1 MQGSVL
7 STGQTNCLVLGD
19 DGVRYTFASQEWRGT
34 SPPQVGAR
42 VQFQLRGSVAVD
54 VYPLLESSPQRFA
67 VPPNVPPQQAAPP
80 SPMPTAESS
89 FGQQTAPSGP
99 ATTQPTGLPWLL
111 IGSIAGV
118 ALVLIAVAFALGMFI
133 ASNSPNESEQ
143 SEAVSTTPAQVATE
157 VPIRTEPTKS
167 AVATPSSSVDK
178 DVALVA
184 ETPAINE
191 MPVTVQ
197 LDAGESGVLEHN
209 SGAWIEVPEGALIE
223 AAVISITEV
232 EPPESPL
239 DVRRAFDFSV
249 DGSRLGESVTI
260 YMPLVLGP
268 GEHPASMYALHW
280 NETAEGWEPVPG
292 TVDEENGTIAVTT
305 DHLSIFSYMYTS
317 LDASC
322 EVSPETSLGSGAFNV
337 TAAGTSLTSRWI
349 DIYMEPSVV
358 RPGDGSAPEGRA
370 PSRSDVFTVGFNRS
384 FELATLIELPEHGQ
398 YRVGC
403 RLFRIMRTTG
413 KVVELLASE
422 PPSTIV
428 TVGGAELRI
437 ERVYDDEHTIYV
449 DQTKGMYVD
458 VRNAGDERSGRF
470 NLAADFISSFDGKTT
485 RFYRNQST
493 LDDLVVGDQTE
504 LDAGA
509 TADGV
514 IGIDLPKDFESGEY
528 RVCARIEPLGFSP
541 DFEIV
546 NPPDE
551 IACLDRYVLPAFEGA
566 MRVSVS
572 PVYTDTGHIAWVAG
586 PWDSEMFNEVIS
598 KSGIEDEETLKS
610 LYKGLAGELAFRRA
624 VTPGD
629 DGRHVFLQGLTEAAG
644 DVRDTSEIA
653 EHILKLCFDSGLNC
667 ETALEISGLPKGL
680 FNALPD
686 GALDTAGGVLLF
698 GDVYFSVLMNQAL
711 DLEQALNT
719 LDELETLPLG
729 PVWEDAVREARVD
742 VEKKANEDFWIAFA
756 AEVVEERDEIMQL
769 ALTKI
774 TGGLVKGELLRTL
787 SFKSYAVLAKALG
800 VKVAAGTG
808 VAVGAAPAALI
819 VAAVWFASEVYITIQ
834 ENEERAGLAAL
845 AAFLNAAHAD
855 PYHQGDLREATAYA
869 KYVFYDNLYE
879 INDEWIRILW
889 SRLSRQGKV
898 HQDDQSILAQERDK
912 ALAAVNEIV
921 SARSVVIVPDSIE
934 VSVGETAI
942 VPVRSVSFSG
952 KPISSSAMTW
962 TTDAPE
968 IATVSDFGV
977 ISGVAPGE
985 TVVAVQALNG
995 EFAAVPVKVN
1005 AGADSAFQ
1013 LDWDTS
1019 ATAVEVGE
1027 SFDVSIRMYDPAF
1040 AGEHGGI
1047 SVSFPLITESGG
1059 STDRHISSIAEVE
1072 VLSYTSGTSNVT
1084 FHQPGATIYHR
1095 AGNEQFPADYLLVES
1110 DDPSWSRSDDR
1121 TLRLRITPKQ
1131 TGEFPILVRGWLCVD
1146 GYTDCWRNPAS
1157 GRSIDMQGWPAE
1169 QLLVH
1174 VVRAEPTAVLEPE
1187 WPMPFQ
1193 IDWDAS
1199 ATDVEVGESIELS
1212 IRMHDS
1218 LFAGEHGGISVSFPS
1233 LFELSDSSDG
1243 YSSYV
1248 AEVQA
1253 VSYTS
1258 GLSKVAFHQP
1268 GATIYHRVG
1277 NQQFPADYLLVESDD
1292 SSWTTSDD
1300 RTLRLRITPKR
1311 AGEFP
1316 ILIRGWLCVDGY
1328 TDCSR
1333 NPESAGTVD
1342 QQGWDAIEL
1351 TFSVASVESSKD
1363 APSALLKASFQNF
1376 RVIYVEFDDPD
1387 NPDLGCYSL
1396 LGNRFRRA
1404 DWEDLKEF
1412 YASGGSIE
1420 ELIAGLRWEDE
1431 KAGSSGG
1438 VRHPRVSREG
1448 AITWNGRH
1456 YFVSRHDHVPPGYFL
1471 VHDDID
1477 DRHLSL
1483 GSWYGEDGSEVLCYG
1498 TG

>member
-34 SPPQVGAR
+34 SPPQVGTR

-54 VYPLLESSPQRFA
+54 VYPLLESSPQQFA

-89 FGQQTAPSGP
+89 FGQQTVRTEPTA
-99 ATTQPTGLPWLL
+99 TQPTGVPWLL
-111 IGSIAGV
+111 IGGIAGV
-118 ALVLIAVAFALGMFI
+118 ALIFIAVAFALGMFI
-133 ASNSPNESEQ
+133 ASNSPNEAEP
-143 SEAVSTTPAQVATE
+143 SEAALAIPAQVATE
-157 VPIRTEPTKS
+157 VTIRTEPTT
-167 AVATPSSSVDK
+167 AVVATPSEAVDK

-249 DGSRLGESVTI
+249 DGSRLGEPVTI

-305 DHLSIFSYMYTS
+305 DQLSIFSYMYTS

-358 RPGDGSAPEGRA
+358 RSGDGSAPEGRA

-437 ERVYDDEHTIYV
+437 ERVYDREPTIYAGE
-449 DQTKGMYVD
+449 QKGMIVEL
-458 VRNAGDERSGRF
+458 RNAGDARSERF
-470 NLAADFISSFDGKTT
+470 NLAFDLIKVADGQTT
-485 RFYRNQST
+485 RLNHASTTPEDRNA
-493 LDDLVVGDQTE
+493 GFHGA

-509 TADGV
+509 TAEASVGFE
-514 IGIDLPKDFESGEY
+514 LPASFVSGEY
-528 RVCARIEPLGFSP
+528 RVCARIEPPGFSQ
-541 DFEIV
+541 V
-546 NPPDE
+546 NDGANASDE
-551 IACLDRYVLPAFEGA
+551 VACLDRYVLPAFEGA

-572 PVYTDTGHIAWVAG
+572 PVYTDTGHVAWAAG
-586 PWDSEMFNEVIS
+586 PWDTEMFEEVIS
-598 KSGIEDEETLKS
+598 KSGIEDEDTLKE
-610 LYKGLAGELAFRRA
+610 LYKRLAGELAFRRA
-624 VTPGD
+624 VAPGD
-629 DGRHVFLQGLTEAAG
+629 DGRHVILQGLTESVG
-644 DVRDTSEIA
+644 DLKDPVEMAKHISEF
-653 EHILKLCFDSGLNC
+653 CVVSGVDC
-667 ETALEISGLPKGL
+667 ETALELFGLPESELLQALPHGAREYVSFAGHSISGI
-680 FNALPD
+680 
-686 GALDTAGGVLLF
+686 LLF
-698 GDVYFSVLMNQAL
+698 GDVYFSVLVNQAL

-719 LDELETLPLG
+719 LNELEKLSLG
-729 PVWEDAVREARVD
+729 PVWREAVREARDD
-742 VEKKANEDFWIAFA
+742 VQDTASEDFWIAFS
-756 AEVVEERDEIMQL
+756 AEVLEQRDEFLQL
-769 ALTKI
+769 ALTQ
-774 TGGLVKGELLRTL
+774 TTAGLLKGEMLRTL
-787 SFKSYAVLAKALG
+787 SVKSYTVLAKALG
-800 VKVAAGTG
+800 LKVAAGTG
-808 VAVGAAPAALI
+808 ATVGAGAAGPAALF
-819 VAAVWFASEVYITIQ
+819 VASVWLASEVFILIQ
-834 ENEERAGLAAL
+834 ENNERVGVAAL
-845 AAFLNAAHAD
+845 AAFLNAAHSD
-855 PYHQGDLREATAYA
+855 PSHQGDLREATAYA
-869 KYVFYDNLYE
+869 EYVFYDNLFE
-879 INDEWIRILW
+879 IRDHWIAGLYATLTLRGE
-889 SRLSRQGKV
+889 SRRVEKDFIEAERGKA
-898 HQDDQSILAQERDK
+898 H
-912 ALAAVNEIV
+912 AAINELV

-934 VSVGETAI
+934 VSIGETAI
-942 VPVRSVSFSG
+942 VPVRAVSFSG

-977 ISGVAPGE
+977 IAGVSPGE

-995 EFAAVPVKVN
+995 EFATVPVKVN
-1005 AGADSAFQ
+1005 PRVDTAFQ
-1013 LDWDTS
+1013 LYWDTS
-1019 ATAVEVGE
+1019 ATAVEVGQ
-1027 SFDVSIRMYDPAF
+1027 SFDVSIRMHDPAF

-1059 STDRHISSIAEVE
+1059 SNDRHISSIAEVE
-1072 VLSYTSGTSNVT
+1072 VLSYTSGVSNVT
-1084 FHQPGATIYHR
+1084 IHQPGATIYHR
-1095 AGNEQFPADYLLVES
+1095 AGNQQFPADYLLVES

-1131 TGEFPILVRGWLCVD
+1131 TGEFPILVRGWLCAD

-1169 QLLVH
+1169 QLSVQ

-1199 ATDVEVGESIELS
+1199 TTDVEVGESIELS

-1233 LFELSDSSDG
+1233 LFELSESSDG

-1277 NQQFPADYLLVESDD
+1277 NQQFPADYLLVDD
-1292 SSWTTSDD
+1292 
-1300 RTLRLRITPKR
+1300 
-1311 AGEFP
+1311 
-1316 ILIRGWLCVDGY
+1316 V
-1328 TDCSR
+1328 
-1333 NPESAGTVD
+1333 
-1342 QQGWDAIEL
+1342 
-1351 TFSVASVESSKD
+1351 
-1363 APSALLKASFQNF
+1363 
-1376 RVIYVEFDDPD
+1376 
-1387 NPDLGCYSL
+1387 
-1396 LGNRFRRA
+1396 
-1404 DWEDLKEF
+1404 
-1412 YASGGSIE
+1412 
-1420 ELIAGLRWEDE
+1420 
-1431 KAGSSGG
+1431 
-1438 VRHPRVSREG
+1438 
-1448 AITWNGRH
+1448 
-1456 YFVSRHDHVPPGYFL
+1456 
-1471 VHDDID
+1471 
-1477 DRHLSL
+1477 
-1483 GSWYGEDGSEVLCYG
+1483 
-1498 TG
+1498 